1 MSRTPDSSHFA
12 VVFLVMIALLF
23 GLYALYHN
31 RQKVGERTDS
41 LYMVSTGLEN
51 PGKFLNLK
59 KINPALH
66 GKVFEFLINWCR
78 SLNFFP
84 IVFIILERHLDY

>member
-1 MSRTPDSSHFA
+1 MISTVIFVSLGPKPLSRTPDSSHFA

-41 LYMVSTGLEN
+41 LYRVSTGLEN

-66 GKVFEFLINWCR
+66 GKYL
-78 SLNFFP
+78 
-84 IVFIILERHLDY
+84 

>member
-1 MSRTPDSSHFA
+1 
-12 VVFLVMIALLF
+12 MIALLF

-41 LYMVSTGLEN
+41 LYRVSTGLEN

-66 GKVFEFLINWCR
+66 GKYL
-78 SLNFFP
+78 
-84 IVFIILERHLDY
+84 